1 MAEEKKS
8 AEEKSGPPSGLWFT
22 KTFTEGTEAEPE
34 KSKKRAIERY
44 YEGFL
49 RGYNRGRPPG
59 SQHFEITKFNWTE
72 DPPKVHRL
80 DVYITPPPLVVPP
93 ATTDPPNPSH
103 PPPKMTFDVGTDP
116 DTAEDISSNA

>member
-22 KTFTEGTEAEPE
+22 KTFTEGTEAEPK

-49 RGYNRGRPPG
+49 RGYNRRRPPG
-59 SQHFEITKFNWTE
+59 WTE
-72 DPPKVHRL
+72 GPPKEHRL

-103 PPPKMTFDVGTDP
+103 PPPKMTFDVGQDP